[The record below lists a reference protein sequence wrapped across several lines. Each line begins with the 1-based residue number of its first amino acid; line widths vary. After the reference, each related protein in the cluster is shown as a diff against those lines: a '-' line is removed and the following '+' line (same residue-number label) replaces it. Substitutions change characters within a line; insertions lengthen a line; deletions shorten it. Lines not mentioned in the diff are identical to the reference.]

1 TDYKYCL
8 RRLQRTAKATL
19 NQANFKQ
26 RKAQINIPLYFFV
39 ICMADVIVPAI
50 QEAFKLITSG
60 DPEFYATI
68 YRTIYVSSVGTLL
81 ACVWS
86 IPVAVILGLYNFRGK
101 WVIKGIFNALIG
113 IPTVALGLF
122 LYLLLSRQGELGS
135 FHLLY
140 TVNGIAL
147 GQAIL
152 VTPIIVSFVTKALE
166 TADMQLRDL
175 AKTLGASGLRTDLT
189 MMRET
194 FWSMV
199 LAVTAGFNR
208 GFGELGIATIVGG
221 SLFGNGTIFGGT
233 RVLTTSIALEI
244 NFGHFSIAMAFAIIL
259 LTIVFALALSIS
271 LIERIRNEATSWNKL
286 TFWRRFRRKLET

>member
-1 TDYKYCL
+1 
-8 RRLQRTAKATL
+8 
-19 NQANFKQ
+19 
-26 RKAQINIPLYFFV
+26 
-39 ICMADVIVPAI
+39 MADIIVPAI

-68 YRTIYVSSVGTLL
+68 YRTIYISGVGTLL

-86 IPVAVILGLYNFRGK
+86 IPIAMVLGLYNFRGK
-101 WVIKGIFNALIG
+101 WIIKGLFNALIG
-113 IPTVALGLF
+113 VPTVALGLL

-135 FHLLY
+135 LHLLY
-140 TVNGIAL
+140 TVNGIAI

-175 AKTLGASGLRTDLT
+175 AKTLGASGLRTNLA

-194 FWSMV
+194 FWSTV

-221 SLFGNGTIFGGT
+221 SLLGNGTLFGGT

-244 NFGHFSIAMAFAIIL
+244 NFGNFSVAMAFAIIL
-259 LTIVFALALSIS
+259 IAIVIALALTIS
-271 LIERIRNEATSWNKL
+271 LIERVRNEDMGWGKL
-286 TFWRRFRRKLET
+286 SYWISLGGR